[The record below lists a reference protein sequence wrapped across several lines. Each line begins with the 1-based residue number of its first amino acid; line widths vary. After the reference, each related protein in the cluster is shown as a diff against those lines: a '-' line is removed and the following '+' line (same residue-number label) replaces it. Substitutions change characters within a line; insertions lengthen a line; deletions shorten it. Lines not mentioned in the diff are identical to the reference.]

1 VSRGRLIGSCLRALS
16 RHKLRTLSMSL
27 GSFVGVAALTFVL
40 TIGAGAQAKLLAT
53 VRQLFGPSAIVVT
66 SGGGFFLGGPRGP
79 GARLTLDDAAALAE
93 AVPEVEAWD
102 PMQIV
107 PAASV
112 RRGDAGTTVRLLGLS
127 ERSERVWGR
136 GAASGA
142 YLDASAVAGAQ
153 RVAVIGATVART
165 LFGEEDPIGAEI
177 QIGSVPFRVTG
188 VLERLGTDIHGMDR
202 DNEIVIPISTAM
214 RRVMNVDTLRA
225 VKLVVRDPA
234 RVDATADEVRRTL
247 RERHGLA
254 EGQPSDFTLLTS
266 SGIEKSVAQVRR
278 VLFLY
283 LPLVAGI
290 ALVAGGTVAA
300 TLMLGSVNARVPEI
314 GLRRA
319 VGARPR
325 DIRLQFLVET
335 AATALAGGALGAL
348 VGVGFAWYV
357 AARMG
362 LSVWLAPGAVV
373 LGLALAA
380 AVGLM
385 AGVVPA
391 RRAARLEPA
400 AALR

>member
-1 VSRGRLIGSCLRALS
+1 MSRGRLVRSCLSALA
-16 RHKLRTLSMSL
+16 RHKLRTVSMSL
-27 GSFVGVAALTFVL
+27 GSLVGVAALTFVL
-40 TIGAGAQAKLLAT
+40 TVGAGAQAKLLQT

-66 SGGGFFLGGPRGP
+66 SGGGFFLGGPRGAA
-79 GARLTLDDAAALAE
+79 ARLTLDDAAALAE
-93 AVPEVEAWD
+93 AVPEIEAWD

-107 PAASV
+107 PSASV
-112 RRGDAGTTVRLLGLS
+112 RRGDASTTVRLLGLS

-142 YLDASAVAGAQ
+142 YLDAASVGSAQ

-165 LFGEEDPIGAEI
+165 LFGGEDPIGAEI
-177 QIGSVPFRVTG
+177 QVGSVPFRVTG

-234 RVDATADEVRRTL
+234 RVDETADEVARTL

-254 EGQPSDFTLLTS
+254 EGQPSDFGVMTS
-266 SGIEKSVAQVRR
+266 SGVERNVAQVRR

-290 ALVAGGTVAA
+290 ALVVGGTVAA
-300 TLMLGSVNARVPEI
+300 TLMLGSVNARIPEI

-348 VGVGFAWYV
+348 IGVGCAWYV
-357 AARMG
+357 AGRMG
-362 LSVWLAPGAVV
+362 ISVWLAPGAVL

-380 AVGLM
+380 AVGLL